1 MKTFSLFLITFYT
14 DIDCLVYG
22 VYNHFQQ
29 YFNDIEDEH
38 HGQYLVPFD
47 EMLKYLGTQNSTGS
61 SESKS
66 GKNDL

>member
-1 MKTFSLFLITFYT
+1 
-14 DIDCLVYG
+14 LVYG
-22 VYNHFQQ
+22 VYHHFQQ

-38 HGQYLVPFD
+38 HGQYLVLFD
-47 EMLKYLGTQNSTGS
+47 EMLNYLGTQNSTVS